1 MWTFWETAR
10 LGISHFSLWIKPY
23 PISSF
28 IFSKVKKKKKQK
40 NKKLLDLEIYYMINI
55 LVENINFS
63 DFWF

>member
-28 IFSKVKKKKKQK
+28 TFSKVKK
-40 NKKLLDLEIYYMINI
+40 KKLLDLEIYYMINI